1 MKFVCKTQKSCIWIY
16 EAVTAQCV
24 DLFLPSWEQEQS
36 KHRRKWQAERKKES
50 LKKEESEKDS
60 DSPESPPDSTESQ
73 EVRLARENLVTLT
86 AEQKKV
92 QSQKVRAADLL
103 S

>member
-1 MKFVCKTQKSCIWIY
+1 MCVCS
-16 EAVTAQCV
+16 
-24 DLFLPSWEQEQS
+24 SWEQEQS

-73 EVRLARENLVTLT
+73 EVRLARDTLVTLT
-86 AEQKKV
+86 ADQKRL
-92 QSQKVRAADLL
+92 QRQKV
-103 S
+103 SCPPVF